1 MTSRQKTICMT
12 TPGKDIRKHIRAKI
26 ISAKIEGSNY
36 IALASVLFEKTLDPQ
51 EPGWASA
58 NFISTV

>member
-1 MTSRQKTICMT
+1 MT

-51 EPGWASA
+51 ERGWASA